1 MEQRSLSKSTFLI
14 EGKLNKIS
22 IMFSNKEKIENLQ
35 LNAQLKILVIDDEK
49 SFTDEIREFLQN
61 QGYISFIANNVHK
74 GRAFLK
80 SQDIDL
86 LILDVRLKGISGLD
100 ILNEVKQNY
109 PKVEVIIVSAHG
121 DMDTVISA
129 LRNGAIDY
137 LKKPFRHTDILIAI
151 QKTRKFLD
159 LQRVIKN
166 MEEKTSLIS
175 KTLQDKIK
183 RNFIGESQQI
193 QSVLEL
199 AITAAKYRDTSVL
212 ITGESGTG
220 KENIAQII
228 HYESSRKDNLFCAV
242 NSSSITDSL
251 LESEFF
257 GHKKGSFTGAISD
270 KKGFFEVSD
279 QGTLFLDEI
288 ADMPI
293 NLQAKILRAIEEKT
307 ITRVGETEPI
317 ATNFRIV
324 AATNHEIDKLIEEK
338 KFRLDLLH
346 RLNTIHIKIPPLRER
361 IEDIEPLLKY
371 FTAEFARIL
380 NKPIPLIQKG
390 AITSLKN
397 YSFPGNVRELKNM
410 VERAIIL
417 CTNDSL
423 SAKDFITKSS
433 INIESQPT
441 KIYFNLEGNEISL
454 IHLALKEKSYNLSQT
469 AELLGITRESLSR
482 RMKKYGILVKRS
494 EIL

>member
-1 MEQRSLSKSTFLI
+1 MFNNT
-14 EGKLNKIS
+14 GKPGNH
-22 IMFSNKEKIENLQ
+22 Q
-35 LNAQLKILVIDDEK
+35 LNAQLKVLVIDDEIN
-49 SFTDEIREFLQN
+49 FTEEIEEFLQN
-61 QGYISFIANNVHK
+61 HGYISFTANNVHK
-74 GRAFLK
+74 GRALLK
-80 SQDIDL
+80 NQDIDL

-100 ILNEVKQNY
+100 ILKEVKQNH

-121 DMDTVISA
+121 DMDTVIDA

-137 LKKPFRHTDILIAI
+137 LKKPFRHTDIQIAI
-151 QKTRKFLD
+151 QRTRKFLD

-175 KTLQDKIK
+175 KNLQDKIK

-193 QSVLEL
+193 KGILEM
-199 AITAAKYRDTSVL
+199 AITAAKYKDTSVL

-220 KENIAQII
+220 KENIARII

-242 NSSSITDSL
+242 NSSAITDSL

-317 ATNFRIV
+317 ATNFRII
-324 AATNHEIDKLIEEK
+324 AATNHDIDKLIEEK

-361 IEDIEPLLKY
+361 IDDIEPLLKY
-371 FTAEFARIL
+371 FTSEFARKL
-380 NKPIPLIQKG
+380 NKPIPLIEKG
-390 AITSLKN
+390 AIAFLKN

-410 VERAIIL
+410 VERALIL
-417 CTNDSL
+417 CKDESL
-423 SAKDFITKSS
+423 TERDFITNSS
-433 INIESQPT
+433 VKTESHPAKIN
-441 KIYFNLEGNEISL
+441 YNLEENELSL
-454 IHLALKEKSYNLSQT
+454 IRLALKEKNYNQNKTS
-469 AELLGITRESLSR
+469 ELLGITRDSLMR
-482 RMKKYGILVKRS
+482 RLKKYGIQVSRS
-494 EIL
+494 ENS